1 MLFAPITR
9 NYVESPSPTPV
20 KYEMKKYVRNQI
32 HKPANADES
41 LVYINA
47 WMETQNL
54 HSLAY
59 EYHFWINQCFALGL
73 MHFARLIHDDVK
85 GYKANH
91 VNGIIEDG
99 SQRSFF
105 PNGFN
110 FYVYGETLF
119 DNDVD
124 YEFLKEDYFSHAYG
138 ADWGQVV
145 EFFEKLDCG
154 FDKDYMTGR
163 KSANEEFGKF
173 YNPAAAIK
181 MREACRVIDEF
192 APFVEAHKN
201 MPLRAQT
208 VAFRLLAKY
217 LEFCRGIAGALILKA
232 FGAEEEAEA
241 ASKAFFRD
249 FGKHEVAIER
259 YYDQS
264 LYEKAYT
271 WKVFSKKK
279 SNIGGL

>member
-1 MLFAPITR
+1 M
-9 NYVESPSPTPV
+9 
-20 KYEMKKYVRNQI
+20 
-32 HKPANADES
+32 
-41 LVYINA
+41 
-47 WMETQNL
+47 
-54 HSLAY
+54 
-59 EYHFWINQCFALGL
+59 
-73 MHFARLIHDDVK
+73 
-85 GYKANH
+85 
-91 VNGIIEDG
+91 
-99 SQRSFF
+99 
-105 PNGFN
+105 
-110 FYVYGETLF
+110 
-119 DNDVD
+119 
-124 YEFLKEDYFSHAYG
+124 
-138 ADWGQVV
+138 
-145 EFFEKLDCG
+145 EFFETIDRG

-163 KSANEEFGKF
+163 KSADAELGKF
-173 YNPAAAIK
+173 YNPEVALKLRAACK
-181 MREACRVIDEF
+181 VIDEF

-241 ASKAFFRD
+241 ASQAFFRD

-271 WKVFSKKK
+271 WKIFSKKK